1 MLANTQG
8 YLFWKR
14 ENKQDSWKLIDDTAG
29 ARKAAVSKGAMYFTW
44 NVFDEPYTNGNG
56 CSSGAEPNRRGD
68 LVLDF
73 DDASS
78 PENALKDMK
87 DLCLGHLRSMCP
99 DLDPGMIQYFASGGK
114 GFHAIIPAT
123 LLGAQEGSP
132 NLPFIYKRIVSEWK
146 DRFNLPTLDLSL
158 YCMGKGKMVRIENV
172 KRENGHYKVPLSPF
186 EVGLRPYRYLE
197 DLTTSPRSV
206 DLSEYELVEIPELA
220 QLYWDI
226 GARIH
231 KEIEERPEVTPL
243 SDEERARLA
252 ESLPP
257 CIAHI
262 LTDKPQTEKTTFNK
276 LVLQL
281 IAYFQAAKWSKKAV
295 WEAVKDFVICYPY
308 SGSYPT
314 PEQRVAHWRSQWAYL
329 ASKPDYGFGCQFLLG
344 LGFSGKGFSCDDCPA
359 GRRGGAI

>member
-29 ARKAAVSKGAMYFTW
+29 ARKAAISKGAMYFTW
-44 NVFDEPYTNGNG
+44 NVFDKPYTNGND

-73 DDASS
+73 DDANS

-132 NLPFIYKRIVSEWK
+132 NLPYIYKRIVSEWK

-172 KRENGHYKVPLSPF
+172 RRENGKYKVPLSPR
-186 EVGLRPYRYLE
+186 EVGLQTYRYLE
-197 DLTTSPRSV
+197 DLTRAPRLLESSSPN
-206 DLSEYELVEIPELA
+206 LVEIDELA
-220 QLYWDI
+220 RLYWEV
-226 GARIH
+226 GAEVH
-231 KEIEERPEVTPL
+231 KEVNERPEATPM
-243 SDEERARLA
+243 SIADRARLA
-252 ESLPP
+252 VKLPP
-257 CIAHI
+257 CIVHI
-262 LTDKPQTEKTTFNK
+262 LTDMPQSKKSTFNK
-276 LVLQL
+276 IVMQLV
-281 IAYFQAAKWSKKAV
+281 AYFQAAKWSKREV
-295 WEAVKDFVICYPY
+295 WEAVSDFVLAYPY
-308 SGSYPT
+308 SGSYAT
-314 PEQRVAHWRSQWAYL
+314 KDARIAHWRSQWQYL
-329 ASKPDYGFGCQFLLG
+329 EQRPDMGFGCQYILG
-344 LGFSGKGFSCDDCPA
+344 LGFSGKGFSCDTCPA
-359 GRRGGAI
+359 GKRGAI